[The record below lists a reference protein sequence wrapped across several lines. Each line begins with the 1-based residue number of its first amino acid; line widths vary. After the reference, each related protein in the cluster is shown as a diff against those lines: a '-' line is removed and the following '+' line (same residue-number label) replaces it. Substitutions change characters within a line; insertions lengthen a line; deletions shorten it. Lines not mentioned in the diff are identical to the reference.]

1 VTVVLD
7 PFVTAQFIGVISS
20 TLNGEAVVKGRS
32 LFRDRIGETVAA
44 PSVTLVD
51 DPTNPKAYTATD
63 VDGEGLAARRN
74 VLISDGVLRQFV
86 HNSYSARR
94 AGTVSTGNATR
105 GGFAG
110 TPGVGCLA
118 LSLVPGTRTQ
128 EELIADVD
136 DGLLVQQMQGLHSG
150 VNPISGDF
158 STGAAGLLITNGT
171 VGAPVREITIAST
184 LQRMLLDIVEVG
196 GDLEWL
202 PMRSAGMSLVI
213 RDVTMSGT

>member
-1 VTVVLD
+1 MDRAAVRQDAPLLD
-7 PFVTAQFIGVISS
+7 
-20 TLNGEAVVKGRS
+20 L
-32 LFRDRIGETVAA
+32 RDVGALVDPDAAALDEVAA
-44 PSVTLVD
+44 TQADFAAFIESLSD
-51 DPTNPKAYTATD
+51 EQIKAKDAEK
-63 VDGEGLAARRN
+63 V
-74 VLISDGVLRQFV
+74 
-86 HNSYSARR
+86 
-94 AGTVSTGNATR
+94 
-105 GGFAG
+105 
-110 TPGVGCLA
+110 
-118 LSLVPGTRTQ
+118 
-128 EELIADVD
+128 IADVD

-213 RDVTMSGT
+213 RDVTMSGA